1 MKTEYIVEEVVRRGS
16 NVMYRCGS
24 LEEARRH
31 AERLA
36 RMAPIEVRVREVCER
51 VMGVVTMR
59 LDGGLDWRTG

>member
-51 VMGVVTMR
+51 VMGVAWSSK
-59 LDGGLDWRTG
+59 DGAVRWRAE